1 MIIYVVSAG
10 ETHSSASSPFL
21 TSLIDDHDDDD
32 YDDGDDD
39 GDHDDHGQCS
49 GEDDDEKCLPL
60 CQHIVWSR

>member
-21 TSLIDDHDDDD
+21 TSLTDDHDDHDDDGD
-32 YDDGDDD
+32 YD
-39 GDHDDHGQCS
+39 QCF

-60 CQHIVWSR
+60 SQHIVWSR

>member
-32 YDDGDDD
+32 DGDH
-39 GDHDDHGQCS
+39 GDHDDHGQCY

-60 CQHIVWSR
+60 CQNIVWSR

>member
-21 TSLIDDHDDDD
+21 TSLTDDHDH
-32 YDDGDDD
+32 DDGDDD
-39 GDHDDHGQCS
+39 DHGQCY
-49 GEDDDEKCLPL
+49 GEDDVEKCLPL